1 MGKSS
6 MAPHFTLI
14 RSSPFN
20 ILRLLAPALPG
31 TAAQTSSRLT
41 WLLLQIWKKCYRLLS
56 PLLRCPTGTTSKTQL
71 SMEMLG
77 AQSQRSSRMRF
88 LAPTRSPA
96 SCGAAGALHYHGCSP
111 QRTGRRRTTPTG
123 TSPITTT
130 KTTTA
135 HCTAATACAAGPLSA
150 SGCPTALPRRRCW
163 RPPTPSRTSGTRP
176 TSSCT
181 RSCTPCWAGPGTASW
196 TPGRR
201 WRSCRVRRRP
211 SWPWRACCWS
221 PPPCGSWPLWTG
233 CTTRWGTWRPRC
245 PLRKLASPAR
255 PLSGRRS
262 SRWPFKMSMTS
273 FMITLSSRST
283 KIRLK
288 KST

>member
-71 SMEMLG
+71 SMETLG

-88 LAPTRSPA
+88 MAPTRSLA
-96 SCGAAGALHYHGCSP
+96 SWGVAGATHSHWWSP
-111 QRTGRRRTTPTG
+111 QRRETCRTTPTG
-123 TSPITTT
+123 SSPTTT
-130 KTTTA
+130 TRIATT

-201 WRSCRVRRRP
+201 WRSCRVRRRA
-211 SWPWRACCWS
+211 SWP
-221 PPPCGSWPLWTG
+221 
-233 CTTRWGTWRPRC
+233 
-245 PLRKLASPAR
+245 
-255 PLSGRRS
+255 
-262 SRWPFKMSMTS
+262 
-273 FMITLSSRST
+273 
-283 KIRLK
+283 
-288 KST
+288 